1 MFWNNPLFHTVK
13 FRVAAGYAILFVLS
27 FLTVFGVVY
36 FHLAAANR
44 NAADTRLNALFSE
57 IEYEYL
63 TGKEPESGWT
73 PVRRLDKIPETV
85 YQKIAGELAGFT
97 PLLAFRSSA
106 DKQQYTL
113 FGKLGPQL
121 YQIAA
126 DSGDGAISIQEINF
140 PARTEM
146 IAKELQ
152 EEAFG
157 ATGKPTLY
165 LLWDASGKLLSH
177 AQLLPEEL
185 AIYQNHPWCDS
196 TSAIQYE
203 TIQGSRHRIRFAS
216 RRLFHGERLA
226 LGEDMHSTDE
236 TLERVVAA
244 FLWIGIAVCF
254 SSTLIGWFLA
264 KRMFHGVDRVGKTA
278 RRIAA
283 GDYSLRADVNHDGT
297 EVQNL
302 VNDFNF
308 MVENTEK
315 LMGEL
320 RTISDDIAHDLRTP
334 LTRMLT
340 CAEVTFSG
348 PQELAAYRDAMADNA
363 EECRRMLILINT
375 MLEISRT
382 ESGTVPIRK
391 ESFDMTELLRHSIEL
406 FQMEAEQKQQTFTA
420 DLPSAPIPFY
430 GDRMKIQQMIA
441 NLLDNALKFTP
452 SGGAVTVKLFITDG
466 YLNFSVKDTGCGI
479 SETDQKNVFKRFYRA
494 DTSRNRPGNGL
505 GLSLVQAIVHAHGG
519 VIELH
524 SSSGEGSTFSVRFSL
539 QPGN

>member
-1 MFWNNPLFHTVK
+1 
-13 FRVAAGYAILFVLS
+13 
-27 FLTVFGVVY
+27 
-36 FHLAAANR
+36 
-44 NAADTRLNALFSE
+44 
-57 IEYEYL
+57 
-63 TGKEPESGWT
+63 
-73 PVRRLDKIPETV
+73 
-85 YQKIAGELAGFT
+85 
-97 PLLAFRSSA
+97 
-106 DKQQYTL
+106 
-113 FGKLGPQL
+113 
-121 YQIAA
+121 
-126 DSGDGAISIQEINF
+126 
-140 PARTEM
+140 
-146 IAKELQ
+146 
-152 EEAFG
+152 
-157 ATGKPTLY
+157 
-165 LLWDASGKLLSH
+165 
-177 AQLLPEEL
+177 
-185 AIYQNHPWCDS
+185 
-196 TSAIQYE
+196 
-203 TIQGSRHRIRFAS
+203 
-216 RRLFHGERLA
+216 
-226 LGEDMHSTDE
+226 
-236 TLERVVAA
+236 
-244 FLWIGIAVCF
+244 
-254 SSTLIGWFLA
+254 
-264 KRMFHGVDRVGKTA
+264 
-278 RRIAA
+278 
-283 GDYSLRADVNHDGT
+283 
-297 EVQNL
+297 
-302 VNDFNF
+302 
-308 MVENTEK
+308 VENTEK